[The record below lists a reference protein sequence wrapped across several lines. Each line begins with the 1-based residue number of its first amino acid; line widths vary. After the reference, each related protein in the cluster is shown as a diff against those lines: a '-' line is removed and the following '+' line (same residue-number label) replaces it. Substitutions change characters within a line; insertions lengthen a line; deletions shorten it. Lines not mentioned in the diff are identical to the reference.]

1 MKLADQARER
11 ARAPP
16 RSRPNAEIAEIAEG
30 IRGTLERLGKAIGTH
45 TERAAPRIEAVVRA
59 AERLPT
65 DAHAIVVGL
74 DRTTVP
80 MEELRPPGT
89 RPTTRRK
96 RRTAPYVRTP
106 PAPADVGPNLRSG
119 GGTSTSVDGT
129 QRSTPTTGRSIASS
143 RWVAQRMT
151 TPEVDT
157 AAIEPHFTY
166 LTNHQHRMRYA
177 TLRAH
182 GLPCGSGATEGA
194 CKSVVTM
201 RAKGSGQRWHE
212 DGVTA
217 ALTLRA
223 IYLSGRLSTMWP
235 HVATDYSAEIQAAA

>member
-1 MKLADQARER
+1 
-11 ARAPP
+11 
-16 RSRPNAEIAEIAEG
+16 
-30 IRGTLERLGKAIGTH
+30 
-45 TERAAPRIEAVVRA
+45 
-59 AERLPT
+59 
-65 DAHAIVVGL
+65 
-74 DRTTVP
+74 
-80 MEELRPPGT
+80 
-89 RPTTRRK
+89 
-96 RRTAPYVRTP
+96 
-106 PAPADVGPNLRSG
+106 
-119 GGTSTSVDGT
+119 
-129 QRSTPTTGRSIASS
+129 
-143 RWVAQRMT
+143 MT
-151 TPEVDT
+151 TPAVDT

-223 IYLSGRLSTMWP
+223 IYLSERLPTMWP
-235 HVATDYSAEIQAAA
+235 HVAADFSAEIQAAA